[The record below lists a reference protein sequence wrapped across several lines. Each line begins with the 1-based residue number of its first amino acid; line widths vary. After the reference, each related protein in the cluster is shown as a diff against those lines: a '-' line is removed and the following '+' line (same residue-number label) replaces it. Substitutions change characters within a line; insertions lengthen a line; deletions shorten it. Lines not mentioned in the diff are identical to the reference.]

1 MNTATMTPHAVIR
14 MAQRGYNGDE
24 IDVVMRFGTAVEGGY
39 VFLEKDARVIERD
52 LKRCAE
58 TVRRLRGTRVV
69 VGENAVVTTYRA
81 RPRKMR
87 RLMRGVEEREL
98 AG

>member
-1 MNTATMTPHAVIR
+1 MNTALMTPYAVIR
-14 MAQRGYNGDE
+14 MAQRGFSGGE

-39 VFLEKDARVIERD
+39 VLLDKDARLIERD
-52 LKRCAE
+52 LKRFAE
-58 TVRRLRGTRVV
+58 TVRRLCGTRIV